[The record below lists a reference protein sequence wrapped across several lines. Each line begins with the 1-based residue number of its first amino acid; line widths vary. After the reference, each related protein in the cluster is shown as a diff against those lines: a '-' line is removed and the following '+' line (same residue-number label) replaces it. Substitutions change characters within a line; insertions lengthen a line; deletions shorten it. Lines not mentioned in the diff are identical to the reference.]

1 MMTKEDLKSCRK
13 VAQKLF
19 GLQHELRVMKKSAGY
34 IRSVSYADTPRP
46 RGEPLSP
53 EQAHVEKCEEKEIEI
68 ATVKSIW
75 LRKKDAIVR
84 EMRANNLT
92 RLQKELLIGYYIY
105 GANWDAVNEK
115 CHVKKCQ
122 SEYQVRLAFEKLFKN
137 T

>member
-1 MMTKEDLKSCRK
+1 MTLEDLKSCRK

-68 ATVKSIW
+68 ATVKPIW

-105 GANWDAVNEK
+105 GANWDVVNEK
-115 CHVKKCQ
+115 CHASREQ
-122 SEYQVRLAFEKLFKN
+122 SKYQVRLAFEKLFKN

>member
-1 MMTKEDLKSCRK
+1 MTLEDLKTCRK
-13 VAQKLF
+13 VVQKLF

-68 ATVKSIW
+68 AAVKSIW

-105 GANWDAVNEK
+105 GANWEAVNRT
-115 CHVKKCQ
+115 CHVKREQ
-122 SEYQVRLAFEKLFKN
+122 SKYQVRLAFEKLFKN

>member
-1 MMTKEDLKSCRK
+1 MTLEDLETCRK

-19 GLQHELRVMKKSAGY
+19 GLQHELRVMKNGAGA
-34 IRSVSYADTPRP
+34 IRSVSYTDMPHER
-46 RGEPLSP
+46 REPLSP

-68 ATVKSIW
+68 KAVKLIW

-84 EMRANNLT
+84 EMRAHNLT

-105 GANWDAVNEK
+105 GANWDAVNRK
-115 CHVKKCQ
+115 CSVKREQ
-122 SEYQVRLAFEKLFKN
+122 SKHQVRIAFEKLFKS